1 MIALYHEDLLAGQK
15 VMLLF
20 TDPHAVAR
28 LVQGGVKLTS
38 INIGGMRF
46 TVGKKMLTNFVSL
59 DQGDIKAFEYLAQ
72 QDIELELRK
81 VPADRKVY
89 LMELLEKEN
98 FV

>member
-1 MIALYHEDLLAGQK
+1 M
-15 VMLLF
+15 
-20 TDPHAVAR
+20 
-28 LVQGGVKLTS
+28 VQGGVKLTS